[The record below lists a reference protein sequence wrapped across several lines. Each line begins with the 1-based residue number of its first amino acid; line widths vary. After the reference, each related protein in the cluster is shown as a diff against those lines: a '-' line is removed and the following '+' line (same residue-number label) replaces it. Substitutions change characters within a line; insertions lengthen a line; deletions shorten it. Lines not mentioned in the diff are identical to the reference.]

1 MVNTAKNRAF
11 RYILTTF
18 FTLVL
23 FFIIGATKASAMT
36 RGEITYE
43 IETGVGQ
50 AISDYKSGSYDY
62 FSSVE
67 ISIDVA
73 LAVSLDDSEAK
84 TEIAD
89 YFEREIY
96 PIVNEALSRK
106 GYVYQYGLNYVYSYF
121 PGEDIINYKFYMYP
135 SQLLY
140 AVKAKNAAQFYRKAL
155 ELMKKMDYETW
166 IYCTDDSIDIS
177 DMMHIVCEQHPEY
190 YGGGWT
196 TKYSGGSVI
205 VKLTGPNT
213 GDAIFTKAKQKKAD
227 KKADEIVKKIIKKS
241 MSTDQKVKAI
251 HDYLATHCN
260 YDSKSA
266 SSGTMTQAHT
276 AYGCLINKK
285 AVCQGYAAAFNL
297 LLTKCKIPSIAVSG
311 YGNGGSHAW
320 NLVKVGS
327 KAYYYDVTWDDPVFT
342 SGPKPDF
349 VRWDYYKLT
358 ASQMGKNHSWDK
370 HMFAS
375 KYLKYVDVLF

>member
-1 MVNTAKNRAF
+1 MTNTAKNRAL
-11 RYILTTF
+11 RYTLTTII
-18 FTLVL
+18 TLVL
-23 FFIIGATKASAMT
+23 FLIIGATTARAMT
-36 RGEITYE
+36 KSEIKST
-43 IETGVGQ
+43 IEAGINQ
-50 AISDYKSGSYDY
+50 AISDYKSNNYDY
-62 FSSVE
+62 FSYKEVG
-67 ISIDVA
+67 IDVS
-73 LAVSLDDSEAK
+73 LVVSLDENEAK
-84 TEIAD
+84 AEIAD

-96 PIVNEALSRK
+96 PIVNSTLSDK
-106 GYVYQYGLNYVYSYF
+106 GYIYQYGLNYVYSYY
-121 PGEDIINYKFYMYP
+121 PGENIVNYKFYIYP
-135 SQLLY
+135 SQLFR
-140 AVKAKNAAQFYRKAL
+140 AEKVKNAAQFYRKTL
-155 ELMKKMDYETW
+155 ELMKKMDYKTW
-166 IYCTDDSIDIS
+166 IYCTDDSIDIG
-177 DMMHIVCEQHPEY
+177 DLMHIICEQHPEY

-196 TKYSGGSVI
+196 TKYSGDSLV
-205 VKLTGPNT
+205 VKLTGPESNSKL
-213 GDAIFTKAKQKKAD
+213 FTKTKMKKAD
-227 KKADEIVKKIIKKS
+227 QKADEIIKKIIKKG
-241 MSTDQKVKAI
+241 MSTDQKIKAI

-266 SSGTMTQAHT
+266 ASDSMTQAHT
-276 AYGCLINKK
+276 AYGCLVNKK

-358 ASQMGKNHSWDK
+358 ASQIGKNHSWDK